1 MSSPSPL
8 HRTAERF
15 EYFATTVYPG
25 KSPLY
30 AALAAKIAEDPEL
43 LELAAAAEEKD
54 ALPNLFLA
62 SVHLLLLNDSGHQL
76 VAFYPSLNGTSRRY
90 DYAYSYFRS
99 FVLEHRDKIRK
110 IIGMRRVQ
118 TNEAAR
124 CAVLLPGFELLT
136 RQASGRPLSLI
147 EIGSSAGLTLIWDR
161 YQYSYGE
168 GLQCVDPNSPVRIE

>member
-1 MSSPSPL
+1 
-8 HRTAERF
+8 
-15 EYFATTVYPG
+15 
-25 KSPLY
+25 SPLY
-30 AALAAKIAEDPEL
+30 ATLAAKIAEDPEL

-62 SVHLLLLNDSGHQL
+62 SVHLLLNGSRHQL

-90 DYAYSYFRS
+90 DYAYAHFRS

-110 IIGMRRVQ
+110 IIGMRLVQ
-118 TNEAAR
+118 TNQAAR
-124 CAVLLPGFELLT
+124 CAVLLPGFEFLT
-136 RQASGRPLSLI
+136 QQASGRPLSLI

-168 GLQCVDPNSPVRIE
+168 GLQCGDPNSPVRIECLLRGEKRPPLPR